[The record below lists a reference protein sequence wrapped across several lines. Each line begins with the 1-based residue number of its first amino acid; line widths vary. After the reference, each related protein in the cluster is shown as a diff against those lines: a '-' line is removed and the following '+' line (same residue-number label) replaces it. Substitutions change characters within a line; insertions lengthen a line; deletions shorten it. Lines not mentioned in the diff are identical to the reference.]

1 MLKDNLVRLFL
12 AAIIAIGTIG
22 IAQAGTDNGKGN
34 AGQNNGKQNGH
45 QSAPE
50 LDPTM
55 LGSGAALLAGG
66 LMLLALV
73 LFRRRVV

>member
-1 MLKDNLVRLFL
+1 MLKNNAATLLLAVTLVFFMM
-12 AAIIAIGTIG
+12 G
-22 IAQAGTDNGKGN
+22 IASAGVDNGKGN
-34 AGQNNGKQNGH
+34 GGQNNGNQNGH

-66 LMLLALV
+66 MMLLHERRH
-73 LFRRRVV
+73 FRK